1 MPDAVLNIE
10 ALDAFHGDFQALFG
24 VSLALQPG
32 GLLALIGANGAGKSS
47 LLRAIVGLTTARS
60 TSLRFDG
67 QDFSMLDAPSRARAG
82 VALCPEGRRVFA
94 SLTVAENLM
103 MGARIGRKGP
113 WNMTSVCN
121 LFPILQEFAKR
132 PAALLSGG
140 QQQMVAIG
148 RALMANP
155 KLLLLDE
162 VSLGLA
168 PVVVEEVHAALSRLR
183 VDEMAIVLV
192 EQDIT
197 RALRQADQF
206 LCLLE
211 GRVVLQ
217 GPAAGADMAA
227 IGRAYFGEGAAA

>member
-1 MPDAVLNIE
+1 MLEIKS
-10 ALDAFHGDFQALFG
+10 LDAFHGDFQALFR
-24 VSLALQPG
+24 VSTALQPG
-32 GLLALIGANGAGKSS
+32 QVMALIGANGAGKSS
-47 LLRAIVGLTTARS
+47 LLRAIAGLTTARAAEF
-60 TSLRFDG
+60 RFGG
-67 QDFSMLDAPSRARAG
+67 QAMLPLDAPARARAG
-82 VALCPEGRRVFA
+82 IALCPEGRRMFA

-103 MGARIGRKGP
+103 MGGRIGRKGP
-113 WNMTSVCN
+113 WTMQSVCA
-121 LFPILQEFAKR
+121 LFPILKDFADR

-155 KLLLLDE
+155 ALLLLDE

-168 PVVVEEVHAALSRLR
+168 PVVVEEVHAALARLHGS
-183 VDEMAIVLV
+183 EMAIILV
-192 EQDIT
+192 EQDIA

-217 GPAAGADMAA
+217 GQAQGADMAA
-227 IGRAYFGEGAAA
+227 IGRAYFGENA